1 MENKHVSSFLGV
13 VVMWYT
19 TNTMI
24 IGSVWTW
31 DLIWYSAC
39 PKMTLFIGKI
49 WTKIKQWKTSGL
61 TLFSDKPKLLRI
73 KTYMYST
80 MHIYDPTLITE
91 AFLQVPPSVLHS
103 TSFLGGNLQVGGG
116 QTCSS
121 PPAITTPNTWEQTEH
136 GKPKACSCKKKSM
149 LSWAGC
155 WMSLFNP
162 IYTLYLSVYIYIY
175 THPNRCSARI
185 GTFDGYPYDLTLP
198 LNSKWLWY
206 RWPI

>member
-1 MENKHVSSFLGV
+1 
-13 VVMWYT
+13 
-19 TNTMI
+19 
-24 IGSVWTW
+24 
-31 DLIWYSAC
+31 
-39 PKMTLFIGKI
+39 
-49 WTKIKQWKTSGL
+49 
-61 TLFSDKPKLLRI
+61 LRI

-162 IYTLYLSVYIYIY
+162 IYTLYLSVYIYIH
-175 THPNRCSARI
+175 TSKSLLGKNWNIWWISI
-185 GTFDGYPYDLTLP
+185 WSYPP
-198 LNSKWLWY
+198 VKFKMVVV
-206 RWPI
+206 